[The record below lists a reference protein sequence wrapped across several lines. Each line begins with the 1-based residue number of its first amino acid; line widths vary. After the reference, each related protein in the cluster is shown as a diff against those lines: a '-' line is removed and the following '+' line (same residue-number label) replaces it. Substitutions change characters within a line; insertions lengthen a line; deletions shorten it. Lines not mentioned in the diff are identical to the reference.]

1 MKNNRPTLEQY
12 FVEQSCPDN
21 KFLEEMNNVIP

>member
-12 FVEQSCPDN
+12 FVEQSCQDN
-21 KFLEEMNNVIP
+21 KLLEEMKNVIH